1 MDCAVVAL
9 ADRILGELVSAV
21 VQIKPSFLDK
31 GINAQTLIDH
41 CKKILPSFKV
51 PVFILFV
58 GCLRGS
64 VSSWL
69 LTIAGLI

>member
-21 VQIKPSFLDK
+21 VQIKPSYLDK
-31 GINAQTLIDH
+31 GVTAQTLIDH
-41 CKKILPSFKV
+41 CKKILPPFKV

-58 GCLRGS
+58 G
-64 VSSWL
+64 
-69 LTIAGLI
+69 